1 MIWRGMIIEE
11 EDEHQSEQESG
22 IAGRW
27 WQRKGQQTAAEQEL
41 Q

>member
-11 EDEHQSEQESG
+11 EHEHRTEQESG
-22 IAGRW
+22 IVGRW
-27 WQRKGQQTAAEQEL
+27 WPRKRQQTAAEQEL